1 MNLSNI
7 RDDAKNSRNSD
18 CLGGSAYSAPS
29 EQMEDEWL
37 GKQKHYD
44 VDVYDPEFYKLP
56 VTERSKILRA
66 KRNREAAHR
75 SRTKN
80 KIRQAMLEE
89 ETRKQMQLNKEL
101 STLMNFL
108 LPELT
113 PGSASGSASKSL
125 PVVPCAED
133 PEN

>member
-1 MNLSNI
+1 MSMPNI
-7 RDDAKNSRNSD
+7 PEDSKSSRHSD
-18 CLGGSAYSAPS
+18 GLAGSASAPS
-29 EQMEDEWL
+29 EQMKDYSH
-37 GKQKHYD
+37 GKQTHYD

-56 VTERSKILRA
+56 VTERSKLLRA

-89 ETRKQMQLNKEL
+89 EAKKQLQLNKEL
-101 STLMNFL
+101 CNLMNFL

-113 PGSASGSASKSL
+113 SGSASGSASKSH
-125 PVVPCAED
+125 PDVPYAGE